1 MRCAVVGTP
10 VAHSL
15 SPAMHRA
22 AYAELGLDWT
32 YDAVELAAADLPDHL
47 ASLDRHWRGLSLTMP
62 LKRTVVPL
70 VDSLDDWAQISGAV
84 NTLVL
89 GDRRRLG
96 FNTDVPGAM
105 AALVERVHDPV
116 REVVVLGGGATATSV
131 LLGLVELGC
140 TRAHLLVRDPDRA
153 AETVATVRRHR
164 RAPEVTV
171 GSLPDAVARGGLGEG
186 AAADLLVSTI
196 PGRAQTA
203 DVLAAAATVPR
214 VFDVVYDPWPT
225 PLARAADES
234 RRPLVSGLDLL
245 AHQAV
250 LQLQVMAGRS
260 VPVER
265 LRVAARRELR
275 RREHEAAVA
284 SGSALA
290 VDDGAGVSPSA

>member
-32 YDAVELAAADLPDHL
+32 YDAVELDSADLPDHL
-47 ASLDRHWRGLSLTMP
+47 ASLDRTWRGLSLTMP

-70 VDSLDDWAQISGAV
+70 VDSLDDWARVSGAV

-105 AALVERVHDPV
+105 AALVERVYDPV

-140 TRAHLLVRDPDRA
+140 TRAHVLVREPGRA
-153 AETVATVRRHR
+153 TETLETVRGHR

-171 GSLPDAVARGGLGEG
+171 GSLPDAVAAGGLGEG
-186 AAADLLVSTI
+186 AGADLLVSTI
-196 PGRAQTA
+196 PGRAQTRE
-203 DVLAAAATVPR
+203 VLAACATVPR

-225 PLARAADES
+225 PLARATEES
-234 RRPLVSGLDLL
+234 GRPLVSGLDLL

-250 LQLQVMAGRS
+250 LQLQVMVGRS
-260 VPVER
+260 VTADL
-265 LRVAARRELR
+265 LRVAALRELR
-275 RREHEAAVA
+275 RRA
-284 SGSALA
+284 SGPAAGEA
-290 VDDGAGVSPSA
+290 VDDAPSAAPRA

>member
-22 AYAELGLDWT
+22 AYAELGVDWT
-32 YDAVELAAADLPDHL
+32 YDAVELTAADLPAHL
-47 ASLDRHWRGLSLTMP
+47 EALGPQWRGLSLTMP

-70 VDSLDDWAQISGAV
+70 VDSLDDWAQLSGAV
-84 NTLVL
+84 NTLL
-89 GDRRRLG
+89 LTDRRRLG

-105 AALVERVHDPV
+105 GALVERVHDPV
-116 REVVVLGGGATATSV
+116 REVVVLGGGATAASV

-140 TRAHLLVRDPDRA
+140 TRAHLLVREPQRA
-153 AETVATVRRHR
+153 AATAEAVRRHR
-164 RAPEVTV
+164 RGPEVTV
-171 GSLPDAVARGGLGEG
+171 GSLPDALSGGDL
-186 AAADLLVSTI
+186 AAGSRADLLVSTI

-203 DVLAAAATVPR
+203 ELVTACADAPR

-225 PLARAADES
+225 PLAQAAEATG
-234 RRPLVSGLDLL
+234 RPLVSGLDLL

-250 LQLQVMAGRS
+250 LQLEVMVGRS
-260 VPVER
+260 VPVEL

-275 RREHEAAVA
+275 RRAHGVAADDAAA
-284 SGSALA
+284 S
-290 VDDGAGVSPSA
+290 PP

>member
-22 AYAELGLDWT
+22 AYAELGVDWT
-32 YDAVELAAADLPDHL
+32 YDAVELSSADLPAHL
-47 ASLDRHWRGLSLTMP
+47 DALGREWRGLSLTMP

-70 VDSLDDWAQISGAV
+70 VDSLDDWAQLSGAV
-84 NTLVL
+84 NTLL
-89 GDRRRLG
+89 LTERRRLG

-116 REVVVLGGGATATSV
+116 HEVVVLGGGATATSV

-140 TRAHLLVRDPDRA
+140 TRAHLLVREPGRA
-153 AETVATVRRHR
+153 EATVEAVRRHR
-164 RAPEVTV
+164 RGPEVTV
-171 GSLPDAVARGGLGEG
+171 GSLPEAVAQGHLGAG
-186 AAADLLVSTI
+186 SRADLLVSTI
-196 PGRAQTA
+196 PGEAQTSE
-203 DVLAAAATVPR
+203 VLTAAAVVPW

-225 PLARAADES
+225 PLMGAAEAS
-234 RRPLVSGLDLL
+234 GRPLVSGLDLL

-250 LQLQVMAGRS
+250 LQLQLMVGRS
-260 VPVER
+260 VPVEL

-275 RREHEAAVA
+275 RRAHGVVADDVAAPA
-284 SGSALA
+284 
-290 VDDGAGVSPSA
+290 P